1 MRELQLYVVPEVK
14 ADWEKLAYAMEY
26 DTPEVKAI
34 RNDGKDS
41 DDCCIKLFED
51 WLDSSHGCTPKTW
64 GKLLERIKEVS
75 KLHAAEGRIK
85 EKLGFR

>member
-14 ADWEKLAYAMEY
+14 ADWDKLAFAMEY
-26 DTPEVKAI
+26 DTAEVRAI

-51 WLDSSHGCTPKTW
+51 WLDSSHGCTKTW
-64 GKLLERIKEVS
+64 KTLLERIKEVS
-75 KLHAAEGRIK
+75 KLYAAEGRIK

>member
-14 ADWEKLAYAMEY
+14 EYWEKLAYAMEY
-26 DTPEVKAI
+26 DTPEVIAI

-41 DDCCIKLFED
+41 DDRCIKLFED

-64 GKLLERIKEVS
+64 GKLLERIKEMS
-75 KLHAAEGRIK
+75 ILHAAEDRIRK
-85 EKLGFR
+85 S